1 MRLQDH
7 MIDVTRAAATEAFK
21 CAKATA
27 ADKVDWS
34 PMDNG
39 RSVLN
44 LCRELAMCPK
54 WAEDII
60 SGAPQPEWNEET
72 AAAIKAEQ
80 EQWKTIE
87 DCEAE
92 CNRRL
97 ESLFE
102 MYRNMPDERLSESKW
117 LPYDGGRDFKMPEM
131 MDYPR
136 WNFNYHFGQIAYIQT
151 LYGDKEM
158 H

>member
-1 MRLQDH
+1 
-7 MIDVTRAAATEAFK
+7 MIDVTRAAAAEAFK

-27 ADKVDWS
+27 SDKVDWS
-34 PMDNG
+34 PMENG

-44 LCRELAMCPK
+44 QCREMAMCPK

-60 SGAPQPEWNEET
+60 SGAPQPEWTEET
-72 AAAIKAEQ
+72 AAAMQAEQ
-80 EQWKTIE
+80 EQLKTVE

-92 CNRRL
+92 CNKRL

-102 MYRNMPDERLSESKW
+102 MYRSMPDERLSESKW

>member
-1 MRLQDH
+1 MRLQDY
-7 MIDVTRAAATEAFK
+7 MIDVTRAAAAEAFK
-21 CAKATA
+21 CAKGTA
-27 ADKVDWS
+27 PDKVDWS

-72 AAAIKAEQ
+72 AAAIQAEQ
-80 EQWKTIE
+80 EQWKTVE

-92 CNRRL
+92 CNRRM

-102 MYRNMPDERLSESKW
+102 MYRNMPDERLKETKW
-117 LPYDGGRDFKMPEM
+117 LPYGGGRDFEMAEM
-131 MDYPR
+131 MDYPH
-136 WNFNYHFGQIAYIQT
+136 WNFTYHLGQIAYIQT

>member
-1 MRLQDH
+1 MRLQDY
-7 MIDVTRAAATEAFK
+7 MIDVTRTAAAEAFK

-44 LCRELAMCPK
+44 QCREMAMCPK

-60 SGAPQPEWNEET
+60 GGAPMPEWNEET
-72 AAAIKAEQ
+72 AAAIQAEQ
-80 EQWKTIE
+80 EQWKTVE

-92 CNRRL
+92 CNRKL

-136 WNFNYHFGQIAYIQT
+136 WNFNYHLGQISYIQT